1 MTRKIRSTER
11 QLFEIASTQIGSM
24 AKLVHQVDPGTV
36 VAARV
41 SPKEALAILT
51 DIKAIQ
57 GWFDALLSTQPRSRG
72 RLK

>member
-11 QLFEIASTQIGSM
+11 RLFKIASTQIGSM
-24 AKLVHQVDPGTV
+24 AKLAHQVDPGTL
-36 VAARV
+36 VAVRV
-41 SPKEALAILT
+41 SPKKALAIFT

-57 GWFDALLSTQPRSRG
+57 EWFDALLSTEPRSRG